1 MITLSTNKEQLAI
14 FCVLDSALSAPI
26 MNFVKT
32 KTVLDSTVYE
42 LELLYHLELSRE
54 DVLALA
60 KAVQASDFDHVD
72 EIGLIFNESMSEML
86 FEIYE
91 ENDTESVHGIA
102 L

>member
-26 MNFVKT
+26 MNFVET
-32 KTVLDSTVYE
+32 KTVLDMTVY
-42 LELLYHLELSRE
+42 HLVLSRE

-60 KAVQASDFDHVD
+60 KAVEASDFDHED
-72 EIGLIFNESMSEML
+72 EFGLIFNETMSELL